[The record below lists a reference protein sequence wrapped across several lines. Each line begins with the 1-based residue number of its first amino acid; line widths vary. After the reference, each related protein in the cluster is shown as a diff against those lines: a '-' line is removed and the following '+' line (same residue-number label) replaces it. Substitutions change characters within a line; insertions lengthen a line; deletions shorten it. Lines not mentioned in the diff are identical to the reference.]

1 MSYDKEAYKLKQ
13 KELKKEIKSI
23 MEDFIPSLIV
33 DPDEMDKYLG
43 NLSGLYGY
51 SLYNQ
56 IIAFRQFY
64 LKYGREPEIFQSW
77 GRWKAV
83 NRFIRKGES
92 GVKMVRPQAYKS
104 KKLNKDTGEEEEEII
119 MTWRFFT
126 VFDVSQT
133 DGEPLQRNDF
143 ITGKSLM
150 SYDEI
155 KAVVEK
161 EFEVIS
167 SPLELEKGATNS
179 EWIRISDKSSENYKI
194 STIIHEVAHN
204 KLGHFERD
212 ISREQAEIEA
222 ESCAYLVTS
231 LLGLDN
237 QKSRLYINSWSPKKA
252 QEAVRERAKLILKT
266 AENIYKTITANN
278 SQLKLL

>member
-1 MSYDKEAYKLKQ
+1 MSYDKKAYKQ
-13 KELKKEIKSI
+13 RQNELKKEIKSI

-43 NLSGLYGY
+43 NLAGLYGY

-64 LKYGREPEIFQSW
+64 LKYGREPEIFQSY
-77 GRWKAV
+77 GRWKSV
-83 NRFIRKGES
+83 NRFVKKSES
-92 GVKMVRPQAYKS
+92 GVKMVRPQPYKY
-104 KKLNKDTGEEEEEII
+104 KKLNELTGDEEEEIG

-126 VFDVSQT
+126 VFDLSQT

-143 ITGKSLM
+143 IKGKALM

-155 KAVVEK
+155 KTVVEK
-161 EFEVIS
+161 EFKVIS

-179 EWIRISDKSSENYKI
+179 EWIRISEKSSENYKI

-237 QKSRLYINSWSPKKA
+237 QKSKLYINSWSPKAA
-252 QEAVRERAKLILKT
+252 QDAVKDSAAHILKV
-266 AENIYKTITANN
+266 AEEIYKTITANN
-278 SQLKLL
+278 YQLKLL